1 MLGSPSGGSRQFRV
15 AARAGTVAVG
25 GTDRIER
32 ERLTVDA
39 LDDDLVRFLPIYAVG
54 SSHSAPGPDARARRR
69 RYGRSQRA
77 TGRRQR
83 GRRAASLLRLLPWRL
98 LARSGATVRRQ
109 VAAGDRKMTFRLGIR
124 ALMPTP
130 TTCRPWRKTIGGAPL
145 GRRLG
150 DRKAPMGQPDAVLGP
165 TRGSVPSGP
174 PRATPP
180 VAPARPVGGA
190 EHGRQVR
197 GPGRPRL
204 PAPAIGGGPPVPGQ
218 YPGGP
223 LADGSGLPGQLRAE
237 ACRGDRHRSARGG
250 APGVVQLGEVGAKV
264 TSWSHGRRARCPA
277 AAGRWHRPPRVRA
290 DGSHRA
296 GAAVCVGRPIAPSPG
311 SILPAGNQARLTSR
325 R

>member
-1 MLGSPSGGSRQFRV
+1 MIWSASFPSTLSDLATRLPAPTPVPGVVDTVEASVQRADGSE
-15 AARAGTVAVG
+15 AG
-25 GTDRIER
+25 
-32 ERLTVDA
+32 
-39 LDDDLVRFLPIYAVG
+39 
-54 SSHSAPGPDARARRR
+54 ARRHSCASCL
-69 RYGRSQRA
+69 GDCSPGAAPRS
-77 TGRRQR
+77 
-83 GRRAASLLRLLPWRL
+83 
-98 LARSGATVRRQ
+98 V
-109 VAAGDRKMTFRLGIR
+109 GIR
-124 ALMPTP
+124 ASMPTP

-290 DGSHRA
+290 DGSPRA